1 MQEITWLILS
11 TEERLLQHSGPQ
23 EVPAAERFQKI
34 RKILQILQTCYA
46 VTEDL
51 QDMFFHLLQNK
62 VLQSR

>member
-1 MQEITWLILS
+1 MQETTWLILS
-11 TEERLLQHSGPQ
+11 TEERLLQHSGLQ
-23 EVPAAERFQKI
+23 ELPAAERFQKI